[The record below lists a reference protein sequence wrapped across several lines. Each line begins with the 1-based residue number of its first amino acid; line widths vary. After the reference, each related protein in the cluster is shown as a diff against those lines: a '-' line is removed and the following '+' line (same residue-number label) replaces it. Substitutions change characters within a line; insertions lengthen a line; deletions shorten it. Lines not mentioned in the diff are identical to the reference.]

1 LVRPLIVIVVLA
13 VVLVI
18 LLTLPASL
26 VKHFLPPSV
35 IADDFSGSL
44 WHGSAGTLIINTR
57 NAGAIEWR
65 LHPASLLALTLS
77 ADLHWVKISF
87 VADGTA
93 DVDRHGLVAHDV
105 QGGGPLDNL
114 AEFGLAPGWH
124 GTTAFKF
131 SEIALHFGDDGT
143 RLRSAVGDLT
153 VADVAAPQI
162 AGGTNLGGYA
172 LHVSTGAIGSDAD
185 LAAELTDTG
194 GPLELH
200 ATVRYSPRDGN
211 GLLSGTVKERLDA
224 PPALR
229 AELDNLA
236 QLHARDADGRL
247 PVDLEFKL

>member
-1 LVRPLIVIVVLA
+1 LVRPLILIVVLA

-26 VKHFLPPSV
+26 IKRLLPPSV
-35 IADDFSGSL
+35 IAEDFSGSL
-44 WHGSAGTLIINTR
+44 WHGSAGTLIVASH

-65 LHPASLLALTLS
+65 LHPMSLLTLTLS
-77 ADLHWVKISF
+77 AELHWVKISF

-93 DVDRHGLVAHDV
+93 DIDRHGLIARDV

-131 SEIALHFGDDGT
+131 SEITLHFDGDAA
-143 RLRSAVGDLT
+143 RLRSAAGDVS
-153 VADVAAPQI
+153 VADLAAPQI

-172 LHVSTGAIGSDAD
+172 LHVTNGPAGGNAD
-185 LAAELTDTG
+185 LVAELTDTG

-200 ATVRYSPRDGN
+200 ATIRYSPSDGS
-211 GLLSGTVKERLDA
+211 GLLSGTIKERFDA
-224 PPALR
+224 SPALR

-236 QLHARDADGRL
+236 QLHARDAEGRL